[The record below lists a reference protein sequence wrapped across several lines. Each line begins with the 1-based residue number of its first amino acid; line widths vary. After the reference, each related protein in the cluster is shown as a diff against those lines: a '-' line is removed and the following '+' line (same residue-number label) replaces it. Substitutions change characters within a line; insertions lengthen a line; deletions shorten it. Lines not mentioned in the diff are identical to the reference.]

1 MGTYPDHRS
10 VLILDNWAGHRNATF
25 LNFCFDLNIMV
36 EYGVPYA
43 PDIMVHEPCGGSAK
57 WQMKKYGAEWR
68 RSGYSTRQQIE
79 LAFNSVDAA
88 TVRARAR
95 DFGFTSTL
103 SSSNRAV
110 LPFCRV
116 VSWTGYNNLY
126 TSWIII

>member
-25 LNFCFDLNIMV
+25 LNFCFDLNTSLSSTCM
-36 EYGVPYA
+36 ESYA
-43 PDIMVHEPCGGSAK
+43 PDIMVHVEPCGGNAK

-95 DFGFTSTL
+95 DFGYF
-103 SSSNRAV
+103 N
-110 LPFCRV
+110 FE
-116 VSWTGYNNLY
+116 
-126 TSWIII
+126 